1 MNIVVSNVNEGA
13 YIALSSRIP
22 NNINEALK
30 KKLDIRAKV
39 CSSCVNFSKLGL
51 FCSKCGCVEQNSN
64 SFIDK
69 KFLDMSYG
77 CPLKYW

>member
-13 YIALSSRIP
+13 YTALSSRIP
-22 NNINEALK
+22 NNINEVLK

-51 FCSKCGCVEQNSN
+51 FCSKCGCVEHNSN

-69 KFLDMSYG
+69 KFLDMSYR